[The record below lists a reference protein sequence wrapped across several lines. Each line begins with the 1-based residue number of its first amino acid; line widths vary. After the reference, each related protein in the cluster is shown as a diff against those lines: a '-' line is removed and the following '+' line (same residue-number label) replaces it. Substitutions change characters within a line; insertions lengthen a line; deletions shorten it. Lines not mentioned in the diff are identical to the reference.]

1 MRYLA
6 IGDIHGCSQA
16 LERLIAVVQPQ
27 PEDIIITL
35 GDYINK
41 GPDSH
46 GVIEKLIQLSQTH
59 NLIPLKGNH
68 EQELLQIK
76 RDKPVLKD
84 TATHNG
90 MASLRNFDDGIQF
103 KYLDRETLIS
113 YSLPNKKLSLAN
125 IPETHWDFI
134 EHTCLNSWENEDRI
148 FVHANLDP
156 QVPLPQQ
163 SDWHLFWQKLTQPI
177 PHCSGKT
184 MICGHTSQKNGRP
197 LNFGHAICIDTWACG
212 TGWLTCLDVYSGK
225 IWQTNQQGQVQHN
238 QIEHFLSSSSL
249 VTA

>member
-16 LERLIAVVQPQ
+16 LEGLIEVVRPQ

-41 GPDSH
+41 GPDSQ
-46 GVIEKLIQLSQTH
+46 GVIDKLIQLNQTH

-68 EQELLQIK
+68 EQELLQIR
-76 RDKPVLKD
+76 RD
-84 TATHNG
+84 
-90 MASLRNFDDGIQF
+90 RNFDDGIDFQ
-103 KYLDRETLIS
+103 YLDRETLIS
-113 YSLPNKKLSLAN
+113 YSIPGKKFSLAN
-125 IPETHWDFI
+125 IPQTHWEFI
-134 EHTCLNSWENEDRI
+134 EQTLDSWENEDYI

-156 QVPLPQQ
+156 RFPSQQ

-184 MICGHTSQKNGRP
+184 MICGHTSQKNARP

-212 TGWLTCLDVYSGK
+212 GGWLTCLDVYDGK
-225 IWQTNQQGQVQHN
+225 IWQTNQQGQVKHDR
-238 QIEHFLSSSSL
+238 IEHFIPLR
-249 VTA
+249 A